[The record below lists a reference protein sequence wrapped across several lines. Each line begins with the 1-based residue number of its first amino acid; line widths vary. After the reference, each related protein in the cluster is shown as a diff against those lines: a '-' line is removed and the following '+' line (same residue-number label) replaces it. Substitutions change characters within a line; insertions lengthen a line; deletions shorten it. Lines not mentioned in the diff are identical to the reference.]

1 MPISVSALAMR
12 AYLGSVE
19 PVLFRLRKEQRLR
32 IWGLGAADLP
42 EAALRLEGERCAGG
56 DLCRRMVSAHRDY
69 LAKYTRRGPDG
80 IARLWQGTPCLLDL
94 GDFADAEAYEK
105 EIRKNSFGY
114 ILRETRKAAK
124 AGYRCRIFDRFAQGD
139 DMRDIEA
146 SKLFRSGGP
155 VPQAFAQRFG
165 RGSSVKGDPWL
176 DAECPEH
183 WAVDWGVF
191 IEDGGRDRMVGTIV
205 LRRIGNIIRIV
216 SFLGHADHLSAG
228 AMKLLFVEIVRW
240 LLRREDPRVRG
251 VRLPALWRAGAG
263 RAGAAALE
271 TAVAG
276 AALRL
281 RRPRPR
287 RGRRIT
293 PGGRRHDCGGGRPR
307 IGPKTPSSPAEL
319 P

>member
-1 MPISVSALAMR
+1 MRGFVAISVSGIAMR
-12 AYLGSVE
+12 AYLGGVE

-32 IWGLGAADLP
+32 IWGMRTADLP
-42 EAALRLEGERCAGG
+42 EAALRLQTEGCAGG
-56 DLCRRMVSAHRDY
+56 HLCHHMVSAHRDY

-80 IARLWQGTPCLLDL
+80 VARLWQGTPCLLDL
-94 GDFADAEAYEK
+94 TPFADAEAYEK
-105 EIRKNSFGY
+105 EIRKHSFGY

-165 RGSSVKGDPWL
+165 RGNGVKGDPWL

-191 IEDGGRDRMVGTIV
+191 IAEGGRDRLVGTIV

-216 SFLGHADHLSAG
+216 SFLGHADHLSSG

-251 VRLPALWRAGAG
+251 VRFVLYGALEQGGLGLLHWKRRLLVRPFVFADPATAGAS
-263 RAGAAALE
+263 AGAIRA
-271 TAVAG
+271 
-276 AALRL
+276 
-281 RRPRPR
+281 
-287 RGRRIT
+287 
-293 PGGRRHDCGGGRPR
+293 
-307 IGPKTPSSPAEL
+307 
-319 P
+319 